1 MKVFVT
7 GGTGYIGGVII
18 ERLQEAGHEVTGLAR
33 SEESA
38 QKLAER
44 GVSPLRGSISDLEVL
59 RTATRVSDAVI
70 HTAIEF
76 TPEGFE
82 AEYAAVEVMLDE
94 LEGTGRSLLF
104 TSGVG
109 VLGSGKAELLDE
121 ESAYAPWPL
130 VARRVATEEAVIAS
144 ASRGVHSAVI
154 RPGMVYGRSGG
165 NGIGLYLEGA
175 ARLGVA
181 PYLDD
186 GDALWPMVHVDDLAD
201 LYLLAL
207 QGAAPGAIV
216 HGVMPGAVRFREI
229 AEAAVGGL
237 HLAGGSISWSA
248 EQFLEAF
255 GPAAPVLLVDQR
267 LAPSRAL
274 EELAWRPSR
283 PDLLYE
289 LVRGGYDGQ
298 GCSGA
303 RRLG

>member
-1 MKVFVT
+1 MDEEHRQATVRKFQEGDFVLFRLDWRLNRHRSLKRPESSSGDEHGRHT
-7 GGTGYIGGVII
+7 GTT
-18 ERLQEAGHEVTGLAR
+18 QVTR
-33 SEESA
+33 SPTNPGRFS
-38 QKLAER
+38 
-44 GVSPLRGSISDLEVL
+44 S
-59 RTATRVSDAVI
+59 
-70 HTAIEF
+70 
-76 TPEGFE
+76 PEGFE

-121 ESAYAPWPL
+121 ESDYASWPL
-130 VARRVATEEAVIAS
+130 VARRVTTEEAVIAS
-144 ASRGVHSAVI
+144 ASRGVRSAVI
-154 RPGMVYGRSGG
+154 RPGMVYGRSVG
-165 NGIGLYLEGA
+165 NGIGLYVEGA
-175 ARLGVA
+175 ARLGIA

-207 QGAAPGAIV
+207 QGAALGAIV